1 MNVNINETGKNSS
14 MMKINNM
21 GTGGRNTP
29 ANGNNTATVDQ
40 QISGTQVAVRKHHS
54 IFQDI
59 LHTGPPLPAPA
70 GGIALVVIL
79 TIIAE
84 AVGGVNWFF
93 LAGQGR
99 AGQVFP
105 AGGQNRAAPLT
116 W

>member
-40 QISGTQVAVRKHHS
+40 QISGMQVAVRKHHS

-59 LHTGPPLPAPA
+59 LHTGPPLPAPV

-93 LAGQGR
+93 LE
-99 AGQVFP
+99 GQVFP
-105 AGGQNRAAPLT
+105 AGGQNSAAPLT